1 MMGFFYTLSP
11 MTVMELPISANLPT
25 SFRAQ
30 YVPMLTMVNVQLLL
44 PEVLFFLVNIGK
56 PHVVVVILMT

>member
-1 MMGFFYTLSP
+1 MDYADEDVGKK
-11 MTVMELPISANLPT
+11 AD